1 LKLTGVLLNGY
12 VMAASTVD
20 EFIESKVQPDHRDIV
35 AMIRELMLKTAPN
48 ARELISYGI
57 LGY

>member
-1 LKLTGVLLNGY
+1 
-12 VMAASTVD
+12 MAASTVD